1 MKTKILFAALCCTL
15 LVGCWVS
22 EEDQRATSAGRI
34 VLRYTEQTLTCFT
47 DLLRFSR
54 QFKEYIRQ
62 NTPEKRDSVK
72 ELYFKYTKLEEN
84 IDPVHHRKMYNLI
97 SMNRD
102 SRPLYTVTFYDF
114 DSSTWTVQA
123 SSGANGDTIYYNMKI
138 KNVDSNTWT
147 VSESKCTPKASYYLS
162 GGQNS
167 TNKRNSN
174 ELYQYAFN
182 CTNEAWTVNWRS
194 KYLYSMDFTIIGKG
208 MMESY
213 KAPKLKID
221 YNITEP
227 IRVSSIGDFGSWVED
242 NSNYRQDN
250 RFTKWQ
256 EGMFTLQVDDNID
269 NVKDDYTIRLRPEN
283 VVDIAFK
290 GYQDTYRR

>member
-1 MKTKILFAALCCTL
+1 
-15 LVGCWVS
+15 
-22 EEDQRATSAGRI
+22 
-34 VLRYTEQTLTCFT
+34 
-47 DLLRFSR
+47 
-54 QFKEYIRQ
+54 
-62 NTPEKRDSVK
+62 
-72 ELYFKYTKLEEN
+72 
-84 IDPVHHRKMYNLI
+84 
-97 SMNRD
+97 
-102 SRPLYTVTFYDF
+102 
-114 DSSTWTVQA
+114 
-123 SSGANGDTIYYNMKI
+123 
-138 KNVDSNTWT
+138 
-147 VSESKCTPKASYYLS
+147 
-162 GGQNS
+162 
-167 TNKRNSN
+167 
-174 ELYQYAFN
+174 
-182 CTNEAWTVNWRS
+182 
-194 KYLYSMDFTIIGKG
+194 MDFTIIGKG

-213 KAPKLKID
+213 KVPKLKID